1 MKFLLTQEG
10 VTVKFA
16 GATRFYYSVTI
27 GEAAKLFIDDLENGF
42 AYFPQHF

>member
-1 MKFLLTQEG
+1 MKFILSQEG

-16 GATRFYYSVTI
+16 GAIRFYYSVTI
-27 GEAAKLFIDDLENGF
+27 GEAAQLFISDLEDGF